1 MRQLSLLIALMFYM
15 FTTSA
20 QNKLTIEEAVLLSY
34 ENNIE
39 LKKQYT
45 KLSIA
50 DIAAEESARI
60 PNPIFSYSR
69 EDLRFGNIEYNEW
82 TASGT
87 LPLNFLWNRWSLINS
102 KEKEKEV
109 ENLLYSR
116 LKKKI
121 ETKVRN
127 EYKAIILYSELTSK
141 FNSFLI
147 QLERLAKVTKDRL
160 SEGDISEYEYRR
172 ILLEINKI
180 KTVTGEIEIK
190 KEEYYNNFRLLT
202 GLSNNER
209 LQLTPFEY
217 SLELEDDLSNLILT
231 ALESRKDLLAYKIMI
246 ESENSNLSYHKT
258 AMIPEMSLTAGYK
271 EQNDNFNGT
280 VFQLNIAIPL
290 FDRNQTNIEK
300 SAIQIDLI
308 QKELQFL
315 KESIKREVSEAYM
328 GFNIKKKNYESTM
341 EANLTEIFST
351 ALFSY
356 EVGEITLVD
365 FIDGMN
371 AYLNGLI
378 LQTNLEIEVYLN
390 LFRLEEAVGKEIIKI
405 TE

>member
-231 ALESRKDLLAYKIMI
+231 ALEIRKDLLAYKIMI

-341 EANLTEIFST
+341 KANLTEIFST

>member
-116 LKKKI
+116 VKKKI

-231 ALESRKDLLAYKIMI
+231 ALEIRKDLLAYKIMI

-405 TE
+405 IE

>member
-217 SLELEDDLSNLILT
+217 SLELEEDLSNLILT
-231 ALESRKDLLAYKIMI
+231 ALEIRKDLLAYKIMI

-341 EANLTEIFST
+341 KANLTEIFST

>member
-190 KEEYYNNFRLLT
+190 KEEYCNNSRLLA

-209 LQLTPFEY
+209 LQLTPSEY
-217 SLELEDDLSNLILT
+217 
-231 ALESRKDLLAYKIMI
+231 
-246 ESENSNLSYHKT
+246 
-258 AMIPEMSLTAGYK
+258 
-271 EQNDNFNGT
+271 
-280 VFQLNIAIPL
+280 
-290 FDRNQTNIEK
+290 
-300 SAIQIDLI
+300 
-308 QKELQFL
+308 
-315 KESIKREVSEAYM
+315 
-328 GFNIKKKNYESTM
+328 
-341 EANLTEIFST
+341 
-351 ALFSY
+351 
-356 EVGEITLVD
+356 
-365 FIDGMN
+365 
-371 AYLNGLI
+371 
-378 LQTNLEIEVYLN
+378 
-390 LFRLEEAVGKEIIKI
+390 
-405 TE
+405 